1 MNVAIKTEVCHP
13 QGEKDAKITK
23 ISMAFGGSTIR
34 RFSLQ
39 FSYVKNPVYALCTTL
54 ND

>member
-1 MNVAIKTEVCHP
+1 MNVAIKTEVSQPHS
-13 QGEKDAKITK
+13 EKDAKITK

-39 FSYVKNPVYALCTTL
+39 FAYKNPVYELSNITIF
-54 ND
+54 